1 MLPCLNSV
9 SLNVI
14 YRYACTVNYIFVA
27 LRCMLEKSSEYIYI
41 RYCLFEVVAIVYV
54 NTESLLY
61 KDAVY
66 RGVIMNSCD
75 LSQMSLLKIGP
86 RTL

>member
-1 MLPCLNSV
+1 
-9 SLNVI
+9 
-14 YRYACTVNYIFVA
+14 
-27 LRCMLEKSSEYIYI
+27 MLEKSSEYIYI